1 MVAKI
6 SGKINKIEER
16 AEVEF
21 NYLDYNKVWYTFQ
34 LNEKVFDILFTYE
47 GEFSVQVVD
56 TDDVMQS
63 VKLEISLKDE

>member
-1 MVAKI
+1 
-6 SGKINKIEER
+6 
-16 AEVEF
+16 
-21 NYLDYNKVWYTFQ
+21 